1 MRSNDRL
8 CLCTIMPLLVL
19 MVGAVQAL
27 AAAPGQG
34 DCTGPDA
41 DRTIA
46 SCTSLLQQSGQLS
59 PRVKVAALNHRGV
72 AYVRNRD
79 YDRAIADYD
88 AALQIAPN
96 HASTYNFRGIAY
108 RLKGDHDRAI
118 ADHDAAIRLDS
129 RNAQF
134 FNNRGVAY
142 RWKSDYDRAIADY
155 SQAIRLHPNYGLAYG
170 NRAFA

>member
-8 CLCTIMPLLVL
+8 CLCTIMSLLVL

-34 DCTGPDA
+34 DCPGPDP

-46 SCTSLLQQSGQLS
+46 ACTSMLQQSGQLS

-96 HASTYNFRGIAY
+96 HASTYNFHGIAY

-118 ADHDAAIRLDS
+118 ADHDAEVRLAPQTAPPYM
-129 RNAQF
+129 R
-134 FNNRGVAY
+134 RGVTYEAMENY
-142 RWKSDYDRAIADY
+142 EKALADY
-155 SQAIRLHPNYGLAYG
+155 RQG
-170 NRAFA
+170 FARGAVGD

>member
-79 YDRAIADYD
+79 YDRAIADY
-88 AALQIAPN
+88 
-96 HASTYNFRGIAY
+96 
-108 RLKGDHDRAI
+108 
-118 ADHDAAIRLDS
+118 
-129 RNAQF
+129 
-134 FNNRGVAY
+134 
-142 RWKSDYDRAIADY
+142 
-155 SQAIRLHPNYGLAYG
+155 SQAIRLNPNYGLACG

>member
-1 MRSNDRL
+1 
-8 CLCTIMPLLVL
+8 MPLLVL

-118 ADHDAAIRLDS
+118 AD
-129 RNAQF
+129 
-134 FNNRGVAY
+134 
-142 RWKSDYDRAIADY
+142 Y
-155 SQAIRLHPNYGLAYG
+155 SQAIRLNPNYGLACG